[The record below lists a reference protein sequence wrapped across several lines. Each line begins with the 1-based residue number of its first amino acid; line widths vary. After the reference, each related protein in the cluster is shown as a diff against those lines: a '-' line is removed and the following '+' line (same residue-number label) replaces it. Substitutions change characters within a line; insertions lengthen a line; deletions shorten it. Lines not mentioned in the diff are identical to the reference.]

1 MMETKE
7 KLARNLGRTLLAWSL
22 PSIVFGVILS
32 FVSDPFIQGIGLQ
45 AILWGVIDA
54 VIALAGF
61 YRKQDQSAE
70 KMAKILLINVFLDI
84 GYQVVGLLLV
94 TFLWQNL
101 YILGNGA
108 GVIIQG
114 AFLFCLDLY
123 YYLKFKRLG
132 ETRQANQ
139 PD

>member
-7 KLARNLGRTLLAWSL
+7 RLARNLGRTLLAWSL

-101 YILGNGA
+101 YILGNGV

-114 AFLFCLDLY
+114 VFLFGLDLY
-123 YYLKFKRLG
+123 YYLKFKKLG